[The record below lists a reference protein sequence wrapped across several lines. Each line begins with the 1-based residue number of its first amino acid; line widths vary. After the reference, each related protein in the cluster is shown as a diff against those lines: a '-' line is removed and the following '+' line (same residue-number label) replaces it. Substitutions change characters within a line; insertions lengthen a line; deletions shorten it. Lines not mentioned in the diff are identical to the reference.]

1 MCMEYSGTPES
12 NMTYGDAFRPA
23 GITELLILMKC
34 RLTLLQWFDVVNLT
48 RHPQW
53 GQSVMVV
60 SM

>member
-1 MCMEYSGTPES
+1 
-12 NMTYGDAFRPA
+12 
-23 GITELLILMKC
+23 MKC
-34 RLTLLQWFDVVNLT
+34 RLTLLQWFDVVNLI